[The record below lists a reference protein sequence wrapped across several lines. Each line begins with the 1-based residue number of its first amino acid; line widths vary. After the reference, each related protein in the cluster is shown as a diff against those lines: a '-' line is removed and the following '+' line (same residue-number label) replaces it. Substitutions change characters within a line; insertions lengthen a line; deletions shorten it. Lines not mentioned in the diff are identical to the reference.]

1 MGRLHLV
8 PHRISDP
15 RKPRELQKSFRLL
28 SHITKAYCVPGL
40 ELSAIWQ
47 FALSRDALELA
58 RRPRIRRCDPHRI
71 DIVICP
77 RLAAPERAASIGLGD
92 DLRLR
97 DECLERRVI
106 SRAAR
111 RARRDRGLPS
121 ALQRR
126 PAALEPE
133 LLDPDRVPI
142 TALTPVHDP
151 QPSCLPGMNGP
162 RILGYVGEL

>member
-1 MGRLHLV
+1 MDTSPIATPGRHRRRRHSAQFKVLV
-8 PHRISDP
+8 IRAY
-15 RKPRELQKSFRLL
+15 LQPGCRSPQWHWPTGSMQTCCVGRSSTPSARQVRL
-28 SHITKAYCVPGL
+28 SVRTCC
-40 ELSAIWQ
+40 
-47 FALSRDALELA
+47 
-58 RRPRIRRCDPHRI
+58 RRRAPL
-71 DIVICP
+71 ICQNGTN
-77 RLAAPERAASIGLGD
+77 EGYNG
-92 DLRLR
+92 RLR

-111 RARRDRGLPS
+111 GARRDRGLPS